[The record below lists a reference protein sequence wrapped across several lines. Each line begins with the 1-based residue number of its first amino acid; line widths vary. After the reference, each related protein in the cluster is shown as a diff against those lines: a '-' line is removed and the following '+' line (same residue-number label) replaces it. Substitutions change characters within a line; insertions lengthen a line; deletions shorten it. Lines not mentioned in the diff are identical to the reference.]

1 MSEDINVTDGTV
13 LESLNNKVDIDGGNY
28 VGSPLEAY
36 IHEHCSGANSDL
48 SNLSS
53 TGQAKFNE
61 KANVN
66 LSNLSSTG
74 QAKFDEK
81 ANLDLSNLSST
92 GEAKFSAKV
101 NKSGDTMTG
110 NLTISKNTPTINMT
124 GTGWKGITSKST
136 DVDYTSTAA
145 TEGYGVRLLSQD
157 KNGKTFGYVQTG
169 FNSSGV
175 TYSAMNIKRS
185 IGGTEKQ
192 ANLGVYLDTSGN
204 GYAVAPHSAVNNSIV
219 TQAGL
224 SKAANG
230 YMKLGNGMIIQW
242 GKATTP
248 ATVTLPIAFSNTNYV
263 VTVGGTLP
271 KNSDNYQN
279 LSAINLTTTS
289 MKLVFGA
296 AEDSSYAMGCFWI
309 AIGW

>member
-66 LSNLSSTG
+66 LSNLSTTG

-124 GTGWKGITSKST
+124 GTGWKGITGKST

-157 KNGKTFGYVQTG
+157 KNGKTFGYIQNG
-169 FNSSGV
+169 FNSSGIA
-175 TYSAMNIKRS
+175 YSSMNIKRNIS
-185 IGGTEKQ
+185 GTEKQ

-204 GYAVAPHSAVNNSIV
+204 GYAIAPHSSVNNSIV

-224 SKAANG
+224 SKAGDG
-230 YMKLGNGMIIQW
+230 YFKLGNGMIIQW
-242 GKATTP
+242 GFAAP
-248 ATVTLPIAFSNTNYV
+248 SSNYATVTFPTAFTTGGIRITATQYSADGSVGQNNNVTIVNYTATNFKIYTEK
-263 VTVGGTLP
+263 TVH
-271 KNSDNYQN
+271 
-279 LSAINLTTTS
+279 
-289 MKLVFGA
+289 
-296 AEDSSYAMGCFWI
+296 WI
-309 AIGW
+309 AIGY